1 MGKDTC
7 EWAGKGQEDRMPID
21 QSIVGRK
28 LPAIPAAWDQKD
40 VMLYA
45 LGVGETSLPFCYER
59 DLKVLPTFA
68 VVPAFPAM
76 FTLGSAMQVNPMM
89 VLHGEQRIELAGPI
103 PTSTTIVSQPVVVA
117 VYDKVKGA
125 VVVVEVESR
134 DEKGTLLF
142 KNTFTTFARGEGG
155 FGGDRG
161 PSGPRNEPPARAP
174 DAVVE
179 MPTLEHQALIYR
191 LSGDMNPLHADPDMA
206 ALGGYPKPILHGLC
220 TFGHVGRAILHRF
233 CGSDPASMK
242 DFEVRFSGVVY
253 PGETIVTEMWRESP
267 TRVVVQAKTKE
278 RGEVVLSSAAATIAA

>member
-1 MGKDTC
+1 
-7 EWAGKGQEDRMPID
+7 MPID

-28 LPAIPAAWDQKD
+28 LEPIPGEWTEKD

-59 DLKVLPTFA
+59 DLRVLPTFA
-68 VVPAFPAM
+68 VVPPFPAM
-76 FTLGSAMQVNPMM
+76 FTIGGAMNVNPMM
-89 VLHGEQRIELAGPI
+89 ILHGEQRIELAGPI
-103 PTSTTIVSQPVVVA
+103 PTRAKVVSQPQVVA
-117 VYDKVKGA
+117 LYDKVKGA
-125 VVVVEVESR
+125 VVVAEVETR

-142 KNTFTTFARGEGG
+142 RNTFTVFARGEGG

-161 PSGPRNEPPARAP
+161 PTGAKNEPPSRAP
-174 DAVVE
+174 DAVEE
-179 MPTLEHQALIYR
+179 MTTVEHQALLYR
-191 LSGDMNPLHADPDMA
+191 LSGDTNPLHADPDMA

-233 CGSDPASMK
+233 CGSDPARFK

-253 PGETIVTEMWRESP
+253 PGETIVTEMWQESP
-267 TRVVVQAKTKE
+267 TRVIVQAKTKE

>member
-1 MGKDTC
+1 
-7 EWAGKGQEDRMPID
+7 MPID

-28 LPAIPAAWDQKD
+28 LEAIPGEWNEKD

-59 DLKVLPTFA
+59 DLRVLPTFA

-76 FTLGSAMQVNPMM
+76 FTIGGAMNVNPMM
-89 VLHGEQRIELAGPI
+89 ILHGEQRIELAGPI
-103 PTSTTIVSQPVVVA
+103 PTRAKVVSQPQVVA
-117 VYDKVKGA
+117 LYDKVKGA
-125 VVVVEVESR
+125 VVVVDVETR
-134 DEKGTLLF
+134 DEKGNLLF
-142 KNTFTTFARGEGG
+142 KNTFTVFARGEGG

-161 PSGPRNEPPARAP
+161 PAGARNEPPSRAP
-174 DAVVE
+174 DAVEE
-179 MPTLEHQALIYR
+179 MKTAEHQALLYR
-191 LSGDMNPLHADPDMA
+191 LSGDTNPLHADPDMA

-233 CGSDPASMK
+233 CESDPARFK

-267 TRVVVQAKTKE
+267 TRVVVQAKTRE
-278 RGEVVLSSAAATIAA
+278 RGDVVLSSAAATIAA

>member
-1 MGKDTC
+1 
-7 EWAGKGQEDRMPID
+7 MPID

-28 LPAIPAAWDQKD
+28 LEPIPGEWTEKD

-68 VVPAFPAM
+68 VVPPFPAM
-76 FTLGSAMQVNPMM
+76 FTIGGAMNVNPMM
-89 VLHGEQRIELAGPI
+89 ILHGEQRIELAGPI
-103 PTSTTIVSQPVVVA
+103 PTRAKVVSQPQVVA
-117 VYDKVKGA
+117 LYDKVKGA

-142 KNTFTTFARGEGG
+142 KNTFTVFARGEGG

-161 PSGPRNEPPARAP
+161 PTGAKNEPPSRVP
-174 DAVVE
+174 DAVEE
-179 MPTLEHQALIYR
+179 MKTVEHQALLYR
-191 LSGDMNPLHADPDMA
+191 LSGDTNPLHADPDMA

-233 CGSDPASMK
+233 CGSDPARFK

-253 PGETIVTEMWRESP
+253 PGETIVTEMWQESP
-267 TRVVVQAKTKE
+267 TRVIVQAQTKE
-278 RGEVVLSSAAATIAA
+278 RGEVVLSSAAAPIAA

>member
-1 MGKDTC
+1 
-7 EWAGKGQEDRMPID
+7 MPID

-28 LPAIPAAWDQKD
+28 LEPIPGEWTEKD

-68 VVPAFPAM
+68 VVPPFPAM
-76 FTLGSAMQVNPMM
+76 FTIGGAMNVNPMM
-89 VLHGEQRIELAGPI
+89 ILHGEQRIELAGPI
-103 PTSTTIVSQPVVVA
+103 PTRAKVVSQPQVVA
-117 VYDKVKGA
+117 LYDKVKGA
-125 VVVVEVESR
+125 VVVAEVETR
-134 DEKGTLLF
+134 DEKGALLF
-142 KNTFTTFARGEGG
+142 RNTFTVFARGEGG

-161 PSGPRNEPPARAP
+161 PTGAKNEPPSRAP

-179 MPTLEHQALIYR
+179 MPTAEHQALLYR
-191 LSGDMNPLHADPDMA
+191 LSGDTNPLHADPDMA

-233 CGSDPASMK
+233 CGSDPARFK

-253 PGETIVTEMWRESP
+253 PGETIVTEMWQESP
-267 TRVVVQAKTKE
+267 TRVIVQAKTKE
-278 RGEVVLSSAAATIAA
+278 RGEVVLSSAAATIA

>member
-1 MGKDTC
+1 
-7 EWAGKGQEDRMPID
+7 MPID
-21 QSIVGRK
+21 PSIVGRK
-28 LPAIPAAWDQKD
+28 LDAIPAEWNEKD

-68 VVPAFPAM
+68 VCPAFPAM

-103 PTSTTIVSQPVVVA
+103 PTHAKVISQPTVVA
-117 VYDKVKGA
+117 LYDKVKGA

-134 DEKGTLLF
+134 DEKGKLLF
-142 KNTFTTFARGEGG
+142 KNVFTTFARGEGG

-161 PSGPRNEPPARAP
+161 PSGTKNDPPSRAP
-174 DAVVE
+174 DAVSE
-179 MPTLEHQALIYR
+179 MKTSEHQALLYR

-233 CGSDPASMK
+233 CASDASRLK
-242 DFEVRFSGVVY
+242 DFEVRFAGVVY